1 MISDQIDSVI
11 ADYISKNNTEHIR
24 IEVTPDIYSRLDADH
39 QIMHHKYYESHY
51 KGHTI
56 TVSDDIAENHI
67 RICSKNGSTDYSL
80 QEVP

>member
-1 MISDQIDSVI
+1 MISNQLDSAI
-11 ADYISKNNTEHIR
+11 YSYISNNNTEHIC
-24 IEVTPDIYSRLDADH
+24 IEVTSDIYNKLDASY

-51 KGHTI
+51 KGHRI
-56 TVSDDIAENHI
+56 TVSDDIAKNHI

>member
-1 MISDQIDSVI
+1 MVLDSIDSAI
-11 ADYISKNNTEHIR
+11 NDYISKNNTEHIR
-24 IEVTPDIYSRLDADH
+24 IEVTSDIYNKLDAVRL
-39 QIMHHKYYESHY
+39 IMHHKYYESHY

-56 TVSDDIAENHI
+56 IVSDDIAENHI

>member
-1 MISDQIDSVI
+1 MVLDSIDSAI
-11 ADYISKNNTEHIR
+11 NDYISKNNTEHIR
-24 IEVTPDIYSRLDADH
+24 IEVTSDIYNKLDASY

-51 KGHTI
+51 KGHRI
-56 TVSDDIAENHI
+56 IVSDDIAENHI